1 MLTVRQIAEQA
12 GVRHSTAC
20 NWCREGMIEGA
31 VRVDIVGA
39 NGKVKK
45 EWRVPEDWKVKR
57 MTKKDRSRAITE
69 GMRIAREREK
79 ETAGN
84 CPKWVPGRS
93 DPASHVWRNSS
104 AKSVRQLAEE
114 MGVSCGMVTRFY
126 DMALARYVG

>member
-1 MLTVRQIAEQA
+1 MLTVGQVAEQA
-12 GVRHSTAC
+12 GVRHCTASK
-20 NWCREGMIEGA
+20 WCRDGMIEGA
-31 VRVDIVGA
+31 VKVEIIGA
-39 NGKVKK
+39 NGKARK
-45 EWRVPEDWKVKR
+45 EWRVPEGWKVKR
-57 MTKKDRSRAITE
+57 MTKKERSRAISE

-84 CPKWVPGRS
+84 GPKWVPGRS
-93 DPASHVWRNSS
+93 DPVSHVWRNSN